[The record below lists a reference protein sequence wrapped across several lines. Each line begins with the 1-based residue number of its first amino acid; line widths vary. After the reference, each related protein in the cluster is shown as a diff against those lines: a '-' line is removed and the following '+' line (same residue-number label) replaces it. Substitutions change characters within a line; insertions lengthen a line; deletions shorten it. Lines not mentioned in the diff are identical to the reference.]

1 MEKEEYKRMINRYN
15 KQKKR
20 NISYLQI
27 EDDPVDNY
35 INSRLKLRE
44 QVQQYQEKKKKMEAE
59 EQQIKELSK
68 QIKEQV
74 TKEIKD
80 ILKNLFK

>member
-1 MEKEEYKRMINRYN
+1 MEKEEYKIMINRYN

-20 NISYLQI
+20 NISHLQI